1 MALIPTAYLSVPAFI
16 AAYSLNSVVL
26 PTVLTDLMRNVYAV
40 PFASPLTVNV
50 SVVLFFVVAIT
61 ALVLLDMALIPTAY
75 LSVPAFI
82 AVYSLNSVV
91 PPVFLNDF
99 ILKE

>member
-1 MALIPTAYLSVPAFI
+1 MNL
-16 AAYSLNSVVL
+16 
-26 PTVLTDLMRNVYAV
+26 
-40 PFASPLTVNV
+40 

-61 ALVLLDMALIPTAY
+61 VHFPPLYCSIEYPVALSFLAY
-75 LSVPAFI
+75 SRVIHEPVVDATLKSDTPPRSVAAFI

-91 PPVFLNDF
+91 LPVFLNDF